1 MLRQRVGAK
10 SVEIRGHVQGT
21 DYDDVPKGHT
31 TTNCIVKQYATRASR
46 QCQVLREIHEFTV
59 QRARKRDVTDTGSRR
74 HRYRMVVR
82 QRHWRGKTNVGVVR
96 RNITR
101 CLNNTRSTLRKR
113 TIKTH
118 VRIGR
123 YVQRPVQIDAHHTNV
138 SRR

>member
-1 MLRQRVGAK
+1 MLRQCISTK
-10 SVEIRGHVQGT
+10 SVDIRRHVQGT
-21 DYDDVPKGHT
+21 DYDNVPKGHT
-31 TTNCIVKQYATRASR
+31 ATNGVVKQNAAATRR
-46 QCQVLREIHEFTV
+46 QRQVLREIYAFTV

-123 YVQRPVQIDAHHTNV
+123 YVQRPVQIDAH
-138 SRR
+138 